1 MDNVSIQNSNDNLF
15 FQAMKNRRIDFWVIY
30 VSHSWTL
37 LGLNSRDVATILSKI
52 HASRSFRLCQMYRIR
67 LTLMTSEEATIV
79 VSKRTCT
86 STTCA
91 ILMTTLKCLVLN
103 PQSIGYLP
111 GIWYGKNMSFLSH
124 LFVTKQHTVI
134 TFSKMFKSFYDTQH
148 SATSKR
154 RQTVK
159 QVDSTTQQK
168 PLPLKDTHYFTNH
181 LHLTALQSIQLKSV
195 TSSSDP
201 HQSKQLFSQVRL
213 FVVQEFAV
221 QPNDDMIHHN
231 DSPQVP
237 YLSTYPHRLAA
248 IRGMSLKSEVVIA
261 WLVVESNASRVRYF
275 GRT

>member
-1 MDNVSIQNSNDNLF
+1 MDNLSIQNSNDNLF
-15 FQAMKNRRIDFWVIY
+15 SKPWKIGGLIFGMIY
-30 VSHSWTL
+30 LSDSWTL
-37 LGLNSRDVATILSKI
+37 LGLNSRDVATIHSKL

-91 ILMTTLKCLVLN
+91 ILMTTLKWLVLN
-103 PQSIGYLP
+103 PQSIGYLL

-124 LFVTKQHTVI
+124 LFVTKQHPVI
-134 TFSKMFKSFYDTQH
+134 TFSKIFKSFYDTQH

-181 LHLTALQSIQLKSV
+181 LHLTALQRIQLNCF

-201 HQSKQLFSQVRL
+201 HQSKQLFLSRNLRSNQMMTWFTTTTHHRYHTYHTSARCHTGCRPWSQRW
-213 FVVQEFAV
+213 
-221 QPNDDMIHHN
+221 
-231 DSPQVP
+231 S
-237 YLSTYPHRLAA
+237 
-248 IRGMSLKSEVVIA
+248 
-261 WLVVESNASRVRYF
+261 
-275 GRT
+275 